1 VFCFMT
7 AIGGQAATIVPAPP
21 GSDLAGQ
28 YRGEAAQR
36 IGQGRLAGV
45 ANGCDRLQFAP
56 RPHPG
61 RENYRGIAV
70 TDPVTPPEAIQTE
83 CVVIGAGPSGLFA
96 VFELG
101 LLGIKCEL
109 VDSLQHPGGQCAEL
123 YPDKPI
129 YDIPALPVCGAQ
141 ELVDRLMEQTRPFG
155 AGFHLG
161 QEVTGL
167 VRREDGRFDLT
178 TARGTRFDAGAVII
192 AAGLGSFQP
201 RRLSVEGAAGL
212 EGSQVHY
219 RVARAEQ
226 YHGRD
231 LVIAGG
237 GDSALDWVLE
247 FAGKARSVTL
257 VHRRADY
264 RAQPASV
271 ARMQDLAAAG
281 QVRQLT
287 GQIGGLTL
295 TDGRL
300 AAVTV
305 NCIDGSTAEVACEH
319 VFAFFGLHPKL
330 GPIAD
335 WGIELERKALK
346 VDTEK
351 FQTSVPGI
359 FAIGDINTYPGKKK
373 LILSGFHEAAL
384 AAFGVQAHVYPK
396 KRQFLQYTTT
406 SPIMQQRLGVA
417 DSPDPEG

>member
-1 VFCFMT
+1 V
-7 AIGGQAATIVPAPP
+7 
-21 GSDLAGQ
+21 S
-28 YRGEAAQR
+28 E
-36 IGQGRLAGV
+36 
-45 ANGCDRLQFAP
+45 
-56 RPHPG
+56 
-61 RENYRGIAV
+61 
-70 TDPVTPPEAIQTE
+70 TPIRSEVVETE

-101 LLGIKCEL
+101 LLGMKCHV

-141 ELVDRLMEQTRPFG
+141 ELVDRLMEQIRPFG

-161 QEVTGL
+161 QEVTAL
-167 VRREDGRFDLT
+167 TRRDDGRFDVV
-178 TARGTRFDAGAVII
+178 TARATRFDAAAVII

-201 RRLSVEGAAGL
+201 RRMSIEGAEAL
-212 EGSQVHY
+212 EGRQVHY

-226 YHGRD
+226 FYGKD
-231 LVIAGG
+231 LLIAGG

-247 FAGKARSVTL
+247 FTGKARSVVL
-257 VHRRADY
+257 VHRREEF

-271 ARMQDLAAAG
+271 LRMKELAAAG
-281 QVRQLT
+281 KLRYLT
-287 GQIGGLTL
+287 GQVVALRVADGALAGATVKGL
-295 TDGRL
+295 
-300 AAVTV
+300 
-305 NCIDGSTAEVACEH
+305 DGSATELACDH
-319 VFAFFGLHPKL
+319 VLAFFGLHPRL
-330 GPIAD
+330 GPIAS
-335 WGIELERKALK
+335 WGLELEKKALK

-406 SPIMQQRLGVA
+406 SPIMQQRLGL
-417 DSPDPEG
+417 SGTGS